1 MFNDLIPAV
10 YQSFLTNQNFLST
23 FLSPIFQLSIRY
35 FYQVLD
41 TFQNFETLNLAI
53 KNITRKFWAQK
64 IQFDSQPNIKI
75 T

>member
-35 FYQVLD
+35 FYQLLD
-41 TFQNFETLNLAI
+41 TFQNFETLNLAHKEHNKEI
-53 KNITRKFWAQK
+53 LGTKNTI
-64 IQFDSQPNIKI
+64 
-75 T
+75 